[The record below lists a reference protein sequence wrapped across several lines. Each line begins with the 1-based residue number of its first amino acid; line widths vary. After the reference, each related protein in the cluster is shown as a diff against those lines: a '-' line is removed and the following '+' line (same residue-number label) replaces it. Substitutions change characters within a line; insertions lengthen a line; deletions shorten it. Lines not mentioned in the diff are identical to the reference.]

1 MVLHEFT
8 ALRVPLCLACV
19 LLSLLPACLTGA
31 CLTGTCLVW
40 ARRVWAMQEAPFGD
54 REFSPQE
61 SENGPRLD
69 PPKVQYL
76 EVGVVI
82 TAEAGTCRDILCTV
96 PVPLDCPEQQV
107 RVVNEDVSPL
117 VSELKYRSIGPTGR
131 ESETGTARQMVLRI
145 PQLPAGE
152 ECRAVVTFEV
162 RRSTMQPPQETS
174 QYEVCDARKLPKEVR
189 PYLKGSPK
197 IEVQDPKIKALARR
211 LREEHAEEPAWE
223 RVKAI
228 YDWVRANVAYS
239 EGPLRGAAAALEA
252 KQGDC
257 EELTSLFIALCR
269 ANGIPARSVWVPGH
283 CYPEFYL
290 VDGQGQGYWF
300 PCQAAGTEAFG
311 GIPEERPILQKGDSF
326 RTPEKPRET
335 QRYVAEFLTGTPVP
349 GAGSPKVK
357 FIRQIVPRPAGA

>member
-1 MVLHEFT
+1 VDARLTSACLLF
-8 ALRVPLCLACV
+8 CLAAP
-19 LLSLLPACLTGA
+19 LLA
-31 CLTGTCLVW
+31 
-40 ARRVWAMQEAPFGD
+40 APFGD
-54 REFSPQE
+54 SEFAPQ
-61 SENGPRLD
+61 SNGNGPRLD

-82 TAEAGTCRDILCTV
+82 TAEAGACRNILATL
-96 PVPLDCPEQQV
+96 PVPFDCPEQQV
-107 RVVNEDVSPL
+107 RVAKEDVSPL
-117 VSELKYRSIGPTGR
+117 VAELTYRSIGPTGR
-131 ESETGTARQMVLRI
+131 ASDAGTARQMVLRI
-145 PQLPAGE
+145 PHLPAGE
-152 ECRAVVTFEV
+152 ECRAVVTFEIH
-162 RRSTMQPPQETS
+162 RSTMQPPQDTS
-174 QYEVCDARKLPKEVR
+174 VYQLCEPRKLPKDVR

-211 LREEHAEEPAWE
+211 LREEHQDEPAWD

-228 YDWVRANVAYS
+228 YDWVRANVTYK

-269 ANGIPARSVWVPGH
+269 ANEIPARSVWVPGH

-290 VDGQGQGYWF
+290 VDSEGVGYWF

-311 GIPEERPILQKGDSF
+311 GIPEERPILQKGDNF

-335 QRYVAEFLTGTPVP
+335 QRYLSEYLTGTPAP
-349 GAGSPKVK
+349 GAGQPKVK
-357 FIRQIVPRPAGA
+357 FIRQIVARPAEG